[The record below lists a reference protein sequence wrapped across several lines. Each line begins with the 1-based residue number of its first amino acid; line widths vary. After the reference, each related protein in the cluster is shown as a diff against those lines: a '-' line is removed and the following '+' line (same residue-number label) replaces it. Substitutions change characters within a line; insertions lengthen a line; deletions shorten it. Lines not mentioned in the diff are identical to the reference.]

1 MELAVCE
8 QLGEKVERLIRAYDE
23 LKRENESLTG
33 MLKLK
38 DEEIG
43 KLTTKLDKLGKEK
56 GLAKEKVE
64 NILARLEGLIQT
76 A

>member
-1 MELAVCE
+1 MEVAVFE
-8 QLGEKVERLIRAYDE
+8 QLGEKVERLIKAYGE
-23 LKRENESLTG
+23 LKRENENLTV

-43 KLTTKLDKLGKEK
+43 KLTTKLEKLGKEK